1 MSEKQYSYA
10 VGKRKRATARV
21 RLYPSRTGKIEV
33 NGKDF
38 KEYFSTS
45 EMAGAVTSPLKKSEQ
60 DKNFDVTIMVSGG
73 GLQSQAEA
81 ARHGIARALVANDAE
96 VRPVLKHA
104 GFLTRDARVKERKK
118 PGLHGARRTPQWS
131 KR

>member
-10 VGKRKRATARV
+10 IGKRKRATARV
-21 RLYPSRTGKIEV
+21 RIYPNGSGKVEV
-33 NGKDF
+33 NKKDL

-45 EMAGAVTSPLKKSEQ
+45 EMAGSVLSPLKKTEQ
-60 DKNFDVTIMVSGG
+60 DKNFDVTVVVSGG

-81 ARHGIARALVANDAE
+81 SRHGIARALVANDAE
-96 VRPVLKHA
+96 LRPTLKRA
-104 GFLTRDARVKERKK
+104 GLLTRDARSKERKK
-118 PGLHGARRTPQWS
+118 PGLHGARRSPQWS